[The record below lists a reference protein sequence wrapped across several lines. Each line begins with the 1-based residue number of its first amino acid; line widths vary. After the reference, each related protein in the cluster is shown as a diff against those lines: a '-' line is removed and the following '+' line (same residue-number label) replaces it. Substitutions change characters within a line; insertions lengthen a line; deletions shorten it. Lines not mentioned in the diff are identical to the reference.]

1 MKNIKNSIWQ
11 SVVKILNPGM
21 TFADIQNN
29 KSKNWIFSPERIR
42 FLFQKNGQPF
52 FSPALTYVYLI
63 VKDVVNN
70 MSRSVF
76 TRLKAV
82 SDTNIEISFESMK
95 VCEAD
100 FIIYGDEGSDV
111 ADQLRLGFFSD
122 EIRTYLKKNGL
133 FFIPDIKSPVSSFE
147 EINKTWF
154 SRQDFSIV
162 FVSNISRCESVNRI
176 SQGDI
181 LPPPK
186 EARASCST
194 VATH

>member
-1 MKNIKNSIWQ
+1 MKNIKKSIWQ
-11 SVVKILNPGM
+11 SVVKILNPGIS
-21 TFADIQNN
+21 FEDIQND
-29 KSKNWIFSPERIR
+29 KIKNWIFPPERIR

-52 FSPALTYVYLI
+52 FSPALTYVYVA
-63 VKDVVNN
+63 VKDAINN

-82 SDTNIEISFESMK
+82 SDTSIKISFESMK

-122 EIRTYLKKNGL
+122 EVRIFLKKNGL
-133 FFIPDIKSPVSSFE
+133 YFVPDIKSPVSSCE

-154 SRQDFSIV
+154 SRQDFSVV

-176 SQGDI
+176 SQVEINI
-181 LPPPK
+181 LK
-186 EARASCST
+186 E
-194 VATH
+194 V

>member
-11 SVVKILNPGM
+11 SVVRILNPGISL
-21 TFADIQNN
+21 ADIQSD
-29 KSKNWIFSPERIR
+29 KIKTWIFPPERIR

-52 FSPALTYVYLI
+52 FSPALTYVFLA
-63 VKDVVNN
+63 VKNVVNN

-82 SDTNIEISFESMK
+82 SDTSIEISFESMK

-122 EIRTYLKKNGL
+122 EIRTFLKKNGL
-133 FFIPDIKSPVSSFE
+133 FFIPDIKSPISSFE

-162 FVSNISRCESVNRI
+162 FVSNISRSESVKKI
-176 SQGDI
+176 SQVELNI
-181 LPPPK
+181 VK
-186 EARASCST
+186 E
-194 VATH
+194 V

>member
-1 MKNIKNSIWQ
+1 MENKKKSIWQ
-11 SVVKILNPGM
+11 SVVKILNPGT

-29 KSKNWIFSPERIR
+29 KTKNWIFPPERIR

-52 FSPALTYVYLI
+52 FSPALTYIYFA

-82 SDTNIEISFESMK
+82 SDTSIKISFESMK

-122 EIRTYLKKNGL
+122 EIRAYLKKNGL

-154 SRQDFSIV
+154 SRQDLSIV

-176 SQGDI
+176 SQVELNI
-181 LPPPK
+181 VK
-186 EARASCST
+186 E
-194 VATH
+194 V